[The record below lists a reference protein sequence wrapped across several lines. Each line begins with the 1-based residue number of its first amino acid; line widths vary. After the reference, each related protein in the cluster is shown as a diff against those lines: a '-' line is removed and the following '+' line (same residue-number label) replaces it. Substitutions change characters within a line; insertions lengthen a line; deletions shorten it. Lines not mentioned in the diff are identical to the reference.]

1 MEPRMPVHDAD
12 SDTLTAHAA
21 GVGAFSVEGRT
32 ASSRAASRCL
42 ELLALQAR
50 ATRRAS
56 VDGARDAAVPSLAID
71 TATVMNAL
79 APLFG
84 PDAPACFRRE
94 PGQGGAAVRRM
105 LVPMGGDR
113 KLAIDVVPQVLRF
126 SPNDLQRLLLEL
138 VDNGR
143 RHSAPGSTVR
153 VRGAPGADGYQLSVT
168 NPGAALPRNAI
179 AALRPSR
186 RGTGVRT
193 PVGWQLGL
201 PIAATLAELNEARLE
216 VVRGAGRPN
225 TLRVIA
231 RTD

>member
-1 MEPRMPVHDAD
+1 MPLHDAD
-12 SDTLTAHAA
+12 FDTATAQ
-21 GVGAFSVEGRT
+21 GSGIGAFSVEGRT

-50 ATRRAS
+50 ATRRAA
-56 VDGARDAAVPSLAID
+56 VEGGRDASAPAFALD
-71 TATVMNAL
+71 TATVMTVL

-84 PDAPACFRRE
+84 PDAPASFRHD
-94 PGQGGAAVRRM
+94 PGQSGAAVRRM
-105 LVPMGGDR
+105 LVPMPGDR
-113 KLAIDVVPQVLRF
+113 KLAIDVVPQVVRF
-126 SPNDLQRLLLEL
+126 APADLQRLLLEL

-143 RHSAPGSTVR
+143 RHAPPGSTVR
-153 VRGAPGADGYQLSVT
+153 VRGAMGADGYQLSVT
-168 NPGAALPRNAI
+168 NPGAALPRSAI

-186 RGTGVRT
+186 RAGGLRT

-201 PIAATLAELNEARLE
+201 PIAAMLAELNGARLE

>member
-1 MEPRMPVHDAD
+1 MPLNDAD
-12 SDTLTAHAA
+12 SDTATSLGA
-21 GVGAFSVEGRT
+21 GVGGFSVEGRT

-42 ELLALQAR
+42 EFLTLQAR
-50 ATRRAS
+50 ATRRAA
-56 VDGARDAAVPSLAID
+56 VDGARDAVPTVALD
-71 TATVMNAL
+71 TASVMNAL

-94 PGQGGAAVRRM
+94 AGQGGAAVRRM
-105 LVPMGGDR
+105 LVPMAGDR
-113 KLAIDVVPQVLRF
+113 KLAIDVVPQVVRF
-126 SPNDLQRLLLEL
+126 APNDLQRLLLEL

-143 RHSAPGSTVR
+143 RHAPPGSTVR
-153 VRGAPGADGYQLSVT
+153 VRGAPGAEGYQLSVT
-168 NPGAALPRNAI
+168 NPGAALPRTAI

-186 RGTGVRT
+186 RGAGART

-201 PIAATLAELNEARLE
+201 PIAAALAELNDARLE

>member
-1 MEPRMPVHDAD
+1 MPLDDAD
-12 SDTLTAHAA
+12 SDTTTARASGH
-21 GVGAFSVEGRT
+21 GAFSVEGRT
-32 ASSRAASRCL
+32 ASSRAASRCI

-50 ATRRAS
+50 ATRRAAVSGGRDGDLPS
-56 VDGARDAAVPSLAID
+56 VALD
-71 TATVMNAL
+71 TVTVMAML

-94 PGQGGAAVRRM
+94 PCQAGSTVRRM
-105 LVPMGGDR
+105 LVPMPGDR
-113 KLAIDVVPQVLRF
+113 KLAIDVVLQVVRF
-126 SPNDLQRLLLEL
+126 APNDLQRLLLEL

-143 RHSAPGSTVR
+143 RHAPPGSTVR
-153 VRGAPGADGYQLSVT
+153 VRGAPGAEGYQLSVT

-186 RGTGVRT
+186 RIGGLRT

-201 PIAATLAELNEARLE
+201 PIAAAIAQLNDARLE